1 MKKLAIITTHPIQYY
16 APVFSFLHQ
25 QRKIEIKVFYTLGE
39 VGMNQHDPGFGK
51 KVEWDLPLLQGYP
64 YQFQK
69 NTAKIPS
76 SHVFWGIKNPDLIG
90 EIKAWKAD
98 AILVY
103 GWAYQSHL
111 QAMRYFKGKIPVF
124 FRGDSN
130 LLDRKSSAKNSIKN
144 IFLSW
149 VYQKADH
156 AFFVGT
162 NNKAYFKKFG
172 LKENQ
177 LTFAPHAID
186 NDRFAQNFAAE
197 AEEIRAKHGIQKD
210 EILILFAGKFEPVKN
225 ANLLLEAFKNL
236 NQPNTHLLLV
246 GNGPLEKELKAKKTV
261 LKTASRIH
269 FLDFQNQ
276 SQMPAIYQSCDLFC
290 LPSNSETWGLAV
302 NEAMAC
308 GKAVLVSDK
317 VGCAVDLVFEG
328 KNGAVFQ
335 ARSVLN
341 LSDKLRQLCQNKA
354 LLEEYGHAS
363 AQIIQNWNFKVA
375 VEAIQKKIL
384 EYV

>member
-25 QRKIEIKVFYTLGE
+25 QKKIEIKVFYTLGE

-69 NTAKIPS
+69 NTAKKPG
-76 SHVFWGIKNPDLIG
+76 SHSFWGIKNPDLIS

-111 QAMRYFKGKIPVF
+111 QAIRYFKGKIPVF

-186 NDRFAQNFAAE
+186 NDRFTQNFSAE

-210 EILILFAGKFEPVKN
+210 EILILFAGKFEPIEMGR
-225 ANLLLEAFKNL
+225 L
-236 NQPNTHLLLV
+236 
-246 GNGPLEKELKAKKTV
+246 
-261 LKTASRIH
+261 
-269 FLDFQNQ
+269 
-276 SQMPAIYQSCDLFC
+276 
-290 LPSNSETWGLAV
+290 
-302 NEAMAC
+302 
-308 GKAVLVSDK
+308 
-317 VGCAVDLVFEG
+317 
-328 KNGAVFQ
+328 
-335 ARSVLN
+335 
-341 LSDKLRQLCQNKA
+341 
-354 LLEEYGHAS
+354 
-363 AQIIQNWNFKVA
+363 
-375 VEAIQKKIL
+375 KKI
-384 EYV
+384 